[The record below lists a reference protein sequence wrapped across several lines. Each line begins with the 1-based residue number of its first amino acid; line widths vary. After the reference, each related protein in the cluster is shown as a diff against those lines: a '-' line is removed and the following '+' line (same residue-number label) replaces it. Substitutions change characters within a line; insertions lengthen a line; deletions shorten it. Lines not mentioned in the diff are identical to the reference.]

1 MKIAYWTW
9 LIASVMFLSPV
20 VSAQAT
26 SSNPNP
32 SSPSVADRSAHLHNA
47 IIAPSSSLRFLTSEA
62 GKKIAAGFPP
72 LAGYLAGMGINVPAA
87 DGPAEDLQAQP
98 SPATFNQTRT
108 PGVSDPCDAP
118 AGALFNLEPATG
130 SPEIHLPVPQLA
142 NSAAY
147 IPGGGLLGAD
157 LVIAAGD
164 DYRGVFDQIRNG
176 GGTGLHQ
183 FRNAWGFTMSG
194 YYVHRVGSDCSATFE
209 GALPHIP
216 YRPTADVLY
225 GYDPAVAIDST
236 RNRAYAVDVRFAA
249 TVNGL
254 GLFSTSGSRLN
265 NSAYCADGTHLTDSK
280 GLDTAA
286 SMCWPMARV
295 LNAQRNIG
303 QSTFSATPHLAVD
316 LRPSGVGAGDVY
328 VSWTNFDLSHGIA
341 YIELIAC
348 QQNFRARQ
356 GCSKPITISGGDP
369 HTQYSRIAVRP
380 DGVLS
385 ITYVSINFIETNT
398 PPYER
403 QTFDIKHVACVPN
416 GAGLVPTCKQPT
428 LVASEGQPI
437 PFFSGPGPSPFDFPP
452 ATLPVHDYRVN
463 GNNMEEFVAWSRCKV
478 DPYYWVGVVPFLHCV
493 DSDVVFTWSVTD
505 SAGVPL
511 GWAPPMLADASKR
524 HQLMPSLKTDSSR
537 NAIELVY
544 LSASKDPYNERYLVV
559 RREIAPGGYA
569 PGGPSTLTSVPIE
582 PSADAFLPLFLGD
595 SLGLSTGA
603 GHAYVSFTGE
613 AYAGVVHKTLIPGSN
628 NLLLKF

>member
-1 MKIAYWTW
+1 
-9 LIASVMFLSPV
+9 
-20 VSAQAT
+20 
-26 SSNPNP
+26 
-32 SSPSVADRSAHLHNA
+32 
-47 IIAPSSSLRFLTSEA
+47 
-62 GKKIAAGFPP
+62 
-72 LAGYLAGMGINVPAA
+72 
-87 DGPAEDLQAQP
+87 
-98 SPATFNQTRT
+98 
-108 PGVSDPCDAP
+108 
-118 AGALFNLEPATG
+118 
-130 SPEIHLPVPQLA
+130 
-142 NSAAY
+142 
-147 IPGGGLLGAD
+147 
-157 LVIAAGD
+157 
-164 DYRGVFDQIRNG
+164 
-176 GGTGLHQ
+176 
-183 FRNAWGFTMSG
+183 
-194 YYVHRVGSDCSATFE
+194 
-209 GALPHIP
+209 
-216 YRPTADVLY
+216 
-225 GYDPAVAIDST
+225 
-236 RNRAYAVDVRFAA
+236 VDVRFAA

-254 GLFSTSGSRLN
+254 GLFATTGSRLN
-265 NSAYCADGTHLTDSK
+265 NPAYCADGTHLTDSK

-286 SMCWPMARV
+286 SMCWPMARI

-303 QSTFSATPHLAVD
+303 QATFSATPHLAVD

-341 YIELIAC
+341 NIELIAC

-356 GCSKPITISGGDP
+356 GCSKPILISGGDP
-369 HTQYSRIAVRP
+369 HTQYSRIALRR

-385 ITYVSINFIETNT
+385 ITYVSVNLIETGT

-416 GAGLVPTCKQPT
+416 GAGLAPTCKQPT
-428 LVASEGQPI
+428 LIVSEGQPI

-463 GNNMEEFVAWSRCKV
+463 GNNTEEFVAWSRCKV

-511 GWAPPMLADASKR
+511 GWAPPILADALKR

-537 NAIELVY
+537 NTIELVY

-559 RREIAPGGYA
+559 RREIAPGAYA

-595 SLGLSTGA
+595 SLGLSAGG

-613 AYAGVVHKTLIPGSN
+613 AYAGAVRKTLIPGSN